1 MNLEEAIEFFRD
13 KSVILVGNSV
23 ELMNHE
29 YADFI
34 DSHDIVVRF
43 GKAIS
48 ADETEQKS
56 IGVKTDVW
64 VTGSFRAPMIL
75 QEPYKS
81 RVKDAKILFVR
92 SRIHMSKQCNKI
104 PEISH
109 ALDMFSDEEIIG
121 IYSKYGVRDDDP
133 DSRRL
138 SAGAWTIKFLCEK
151 VKSYKSLT
159 LIGFDF
165 FVKYT
170 TSRRGGNIDP
180 HSWHRPI
187 GIGKRE
193 THWHEQEVKIVNE
206 FINRGLLSWKI
217 LSDLS
222 PQEIKN
228 TSYGKY

>member
-1 MNLEEAIEFFRD
+1 MTLEEAIEFFRD
-13 KSVILVGNSV
+13 KSVVLVGNSV
-23 ELMNHE
+23 ELMNYE

-34 DSHDIVVRF
+34 DSHDVVVRF

-64 VTGSFRAPMIL
+64 VTGGFRAPMIL
-75 QEPYKS
+75 KEPYKS
-81 RVKDAKILFVR
+81 KVKDAKILFVR
-92 SRIHMSKQCNKI
+92 SRIHMSRPCKKI
-104 PEISH
+104 PEIEHS
-109 ALDMFSDEEIIG
+109 LDMFSDEEIIQ
-121 IYSKYGVRDDDP
+121 IYNDYGVKDHDP

-138 SAGAWTIKFLCEK
+138 SAGLWAIKFLCEK
-151 VKSYKSLT
+151 VKTYKSLT

-170 TSRRGGNIDP
+170 SNRRGGNIDP

-187 GIGKRE
+187 GVGKRE

-206 FINRGLLSWKI
+206 FMSQGLLNWKV
-217 LSDLS
+217 LSDLQ
-222 PQEIKN
+222 PEEIKN